1 MTRFKGRRPLVS
13 PSDKARTALYTT
25 RTAASR
31 RGCSCFLGR
40 AALRAERRR
49 RQANVTLQGAGE
61 VGDDAVPVRLDSGLQ
76 VIIPLLE
83 QTAAAFRMID
93 DPRDALLKNG
103 LPRGDMGAQLRAA
116 TAAAL
121 EGVEGMAD
129 FATLLLD
136 LKWFDAPLL
145 TSMLAEGVARLLKGK
160 SADAL
165 RTLLEASDDL
175 GDEEKEAALREP
187 LFAPPAA
194 VPTTAAPPPLARSV
208 SLAMDGDDDDEG
220 NMMACLERCD
230 AQTLREFKAVSKG
243 WQQRARRALWERLRD
258 RLCPPE
264 PPDCLDD
271 VVELDVGL
279 PRDTVAAVRSVPN
292 LARLRGYG
300 FRVELKGP
308 RGEAGGV
315 GRSGP
320 RGPPAVQPCAAAS
333 TRAGEPPRELLLA
346 AVACAA
352 RGGVLRVPV
361 QQLRDNTIASLNLSS
376 KGLGVIGRNCSASCC
391 QPRTLCANSGDLGT
405 VPLAQRAQHALPLRR
420 RGALC

>member
-1 MTRFKGRRPLVS
+1 MQLLS
-13 PSDKARTALYTT
+13 SDGQLFELSDAAARQ
-25 RTAASR
+25 S
-31 RGCSCFLGR
+31 
-40 AALRAERRR
+40 
-49 RQANVTLQGAGE
+49 VTLQGAGE
-61 VGDDAVPVRLDSGLQ
+61 VGDDAVPVRLDSGHLQ

-103 LPRGDMGAQLRAA
+103 LPRGDMGAPLRAA

-160 SADAL
+160 PADAL

-194 VPTTAAPPPLARSV
+194 VPAAAAPPPLARSV

-230 AQTLREFKAVSKG
+230 AQTLRELKAVSKG

-258 RLCPPE
+258 RLCTRQSPRPQ
-264 PPDCLDD
+264 CLDD
-271 VVELDVGL
+271 VVELDVEEL
-279 PRDTVAAVRSVPN
+279 PHDVVAAVRSVPN

-308 RGEAGGV
+308 QGVEQAALGGADPEGPLGGAALRSCIHEGE
-315 GRSGP
+315 
-320 RGPPAVQPCAAAS
+320 
-333 TRAGEPPRELLLA
+333 GEPPRELLLA

-352 RGGVLRVPV
+352 RGEVLGVPV
-361 QQLRDNTIASLNLSS
+361 QQLREDNTIASLNLNS
-376 KGLGVIGRNCSASCC
+376 KGLGVIGAELLRLMLPA
-391 QPRTLCANSGDLGT
+391 AN
-405 VPLAQRAQHALPLRR
+405 ALRELR
-420 RGALC
+420 

>member
-1 MTRFKGRRPLVS
+1 MQLLS
-13 PSDKARTALYTT
+13 SDGQLFELSDAAARQ
-25 RTAASR
+25 S
-31 RGCSCFLGR
+31 
-40 AALRAERRR
+40 
-49 RQANVTLQGAGE
+49 VTLQGAEE
-61 VGDDAVPVRLDSGLQ
+61 VGDDAVPVRLDSGHLQ

-83 QTAAAFRMID
+83 QTAAAFGMID

-145 TSMLAEGVARLLKGK
+145 TSILAEGVARLLKGK
-160 SADAL
+160 PADAL

-194 VPTTAAPPPLARSV
+194 VPAAAAPPPLARSV

-220 NMMACLERCD
+220 NMMGCLERCD
-230 AQTLREFKAVSKG
+230 ARTLRELKAVSKG
-243 WQQRARRALWERLRD
+243 WQQRARRALWERLLD
-258 RLCPPE
+258 RLCTRQSPRPQ
-264 PPDCLDD
+264 CLDD
-271 VVELDVGL
+271 VVELDVEEL
-279 PRDTVAAVRSVPN
+279 PHDVVAAVRSAPN

-308 RGEAGGV
+308 QGVRQAALGRVSGAYLRKEALRGCIHEGE
-315 GRSGP
+315 
-320 RGPPAVQPCAAAS
+320 
-333 TRAGEPPRELLLA
+333 GEPPHRLLLA

-352 RGGVLRVPV
+352 RGTVLRVPV
-361 QQLRDNTIASLNLSS
+361 QRLREDAIGKLNLFCHCIYAIGAELL
-376 KGLGVIGRNCSASCC
+376 GLM
-391 QPRTLCANSGDLGT
+391 
-405 VPLAQRAQHALPLRR
+405 LPAATSLRELR
-420 RGALC
+420 

>member
-1 MTRFKGRRPLVS
+1 MQLLS
-13 PSDKARTALYTT
+13 SDGQLFELSDAAARQ
-25 RTAASR
+25 S
-31 RGCSCFLGR
+31 
-40 AALRAERRR
+40 
-49 RQANVTLQGAGE
+49 VTLQGAEE
-61 VGDDAVPVRLDSGLQ
+61 VGDDAVPVRLDCGHLQ

-93 DPRDALLKNG
+93 GPRDALLKNG

-160 SADAL
+160 PADAL

-175 GDEEKEAALREP
+175 GDEEKEAVLREP

-194 VPTTAAPPPLARSV
+194 VPAAAAPPPLARSV

-230 AQTLREFKAVSKG
+230 AQTLRELKAVSKG
-243 WQQRARRALWERLRD
+243 WQQRARRALWERLLD
-258 RLCPPE
+258 RLCTRQSPRPQ
-264 PPDCLDD
+264 CLDD
-271 VVELDVGL
+271 IVELDVEEL
-279 PRDTVAAVRSVPN
+279 PHDAVAAVQSTPN

-308 RGEAGGV
+308 QGVEQAALGGADPEGPLGGAALRSCIHEGE
-315 GRSGP
+315 
-320 RGPPAVQPCAAAS
+320 
-333 TRAGEPPRELLLA
+333 GEPPRELLLA

-352 RGGVLRVPV
+352 RGEVLGVPV
-361 QQLRDNTIASLNLSS
+361 QQLREDNAIASL
-376 KGLGVIGRNCSASCC
+376 KP
-391 QPRTLCANSGDLGT
+391 Q
-405 VPLAQRAQHALPLRR
+405 Q
-420 RGALC
+420 